1 MPTRP
6 WLFLAAAVT
15 VEVTGLIS
23 MKLASSASSAAAF
36 FFMYTM
42 IGLSFCFFS
51 VSVKHLPVALAYAAW
66 ETCGLVLIT
75 LISLQFFGEHPSPQ
89 KIAGMALLVIGVIL
103 VNAGAGKAAPLS

>member
-6 WLFLAAAVT
+6 WLFLAAAVM
-15 VEVTGLIS
+15 VEVIGLTS
-23 MKLASSASSAAAF
+23 MKLASSTSSIGALLF
-36 FFMYTM
+36 TYTM

-75 LISLQFFGEHPSPQ
+75 LISLQFFGEHLNLQ
-89 KIAGMALLVIGVIL
+89 KITGMALLVSGVIL
-103 VNAGAGKAAPLS
+103 VNAGSSKTAS

>member
-6 WLFLAAAVT
+6 WLFLAAAVM
-15 VEVTGLIS
+15 VEVMGLTS
-23 MKLASSASSAAAF
+23 MKLASSTNSIGALL
-36 FFMYTM
+36 FMYTM

-75 LISLQFFGEHPSPQ
+75 LISLQFFGEHLNPQ
-89 KIAGMALLVIGVIL
+89 KIAGMVLLVTGVIL
-103 VNAGAGKAAPLS
+103 VNAGSSKAAS